1 MMFTVTLVTYYGKQV
16 CEKFETLEEARA
28 FAAREENIYV
38 ECEITDGDKQ
48 YEVVKPTLN

>member
-1 MMFTVTLVTYYGKQV
+1 MFTVTLVTYYGKQV

-28 FAAREENIYV
+28 FAALEENIYV